1 MKATAKTAQTDNT
14 KKKRRAYGGA
24 KALFRLVLLG
34 IVVTATLSAATHV
47 MDNIAYVEAQRREVQ
62 AQIAA
67 AEARRQEIED
77 SVAYVTSIDFI
88 EYIARRLGLVR
99 RDEIIF
105 IMTTE

>member
-1 MKATAKTAQTDNT
+1 MKAELKAAQTDNV

-24 KALFRLVLLG
+24 KALFRLVLLT
-34 IVVTATLSAATHV
+34 IVITMTLSAATHV
-47 MDNIAYVEAQRREVQ
+47 MDNIAYVEAQREAVQ
-62 AQIAA
+62 AQIAV

-77 SVAYVTSIDFI
+77 SVAYVTSLDFI